1 MIETTKWFTKV
12 YNFSYKQLF
21 LYGVSQSLRNTVF
34 TFLRRL
40 CNKLLEN
47 LYSFPTVHS
56 SINNPTS
63 LPFTAKK
70 DSQSWLQIHND
81 FMKISLAN
89 ASDWNKS
96 LKQLRVSLIKHV
108 RNWKLLRFVMML
120 NVFHLLSR
128 TLASWFISC
137 SSGKPL
143 FKLVETAV
151 FRGVFKNVSNI

>member
-96 LKQLRVSLIKHV
+96 LKQLRV
-108 RNWKLLRFVMML
+108 VMML
-120 NVFHLLSR
+120 IVFHSLSR